1 MYGHK
6 QIHSDKFFEQIEFYH
21 DRWSNSHD
29 DDEDLSNICHKQ
41 IHDHKDDPCRL
52 GTSSRRHHLLYSRNQ
67 IQITQ
72 KDFSILF
79 FSKKISEIKSR
90 VNIDTVD
97 KSMSSSLRQLSNERA
112 IPMVQLRRE
121 LSNEGKSLFRT
132 SMLDDG
138 DDDDK
143 DEPIV
148 ASSTTTSSAKEEI
161 RTGDFVLAPYDGEDY
176 IAEVIQIRAD
186 GTAKI
191 MFVDYDEYAERPLS
205 SLSPHKYEGALYSA
219 AKDYSL
225 TDDDDFSAS
234 QRTGGGGGGGG
245 GSVYSAKH
253 VRQQMAAASNG
264 KKTKP
269 KSAKITSTS
278 STKSKKKNRKN

>member
-1 MYGHK
+1 
-6 QIHSDKFFEQIEFYH
+6 
-21 DRWSNSHD
+21 
-29 DDEDLSNICHKQ
+29 
-41 IHDHKDDPCRL
+41 
-52 GTSSRRHHLLYSRNQ
+52 
-67 IQITQ
+67 
-72 KDFSILF
+72 
-79 FSKKISEIKSR
+79 
-90 VNIDTVD
+90 
-97 KSMSSSLRQLSNERA
+97 MSSSLRQLSNERA
-112 IPMVQLRRE
+112 IPMVQLKRE

-186 GTAKI
+186 GKAKI

-219 AKDYSL
+219 KDYSL
-225 TDDDDFSAS
+225 KDDDDFSAS

-245 GSVYSAKH
+245 AAVGKKVYTAKH
-253 VRQQMAAASNG
+253 VRQQMTAAFNG
-264 KKTKP
+264 KKHVSKKS
-269 KSAKITSTS
+269 KSAKTTSTS
-278 STKSKKKNRKN
+278 STKSKKKKRKN

>member
-1 MYGHK
+1 
-6 QIHSDKFFEQIEFYH
+6 
-21 DRWSNSHD
+21 
-29 DDEDLSNICHKQ
+29 
-41 IHDHKDDPCRL
+41 
-52 GTSSRRHHLLYSRNQ
+52 
-67 IQITQ
+67 
-72 KDFSILF
+72 
-79 FSKKISEIKSR
+79 
-90 VNIDTVD
+90 
-97 KSMSSSLRQLSNERA
+97 MSSSLRQLSNERA

>member
-1 MYGHK
+1 
-6 QIHSDKFFEQIEFYH
+6 
-21 DRWSNSHD
+21 
-29 DDEDLSNICHKQ
+29 
-41 IHDHKDDPCRL
+41 
-52 GTSSRRHHLLYSRNQ
+52 
-67 IQITQ
+67 
-72 KDFSILF
+72 
-79 FSKKISEIKSR
+79 
-90 VNIDTVD
+90 
-97 KSMSSSLRQLSNERA
+97 
-112 IPMVQLRRE
+112 MVQLKRE

-132 SMLDDG
+132 MLDDG

-186 GTAKI
+186 GKAKI

-205 SLSPHKYEGALYSA
+205 SLSPHKYEGALYSV

-225 TDDDDFSAS
+225 KDNDDFSAS
-234 QRTGGGGGGGG
+234 QRTGGGGGGGAA
-245 GSVYSAKH
+245 SAVYTAKH
-253 VRQQMAAASNG
+253 VRQQMTAAFNG
-264 KKTKP
+264 KKHVSKKS
-269 KSAKITSTS
+269 KSAKTTSTS